1 MPINFLKQIIQ
12 QEGILSGDEGWTR
25 ISPSEACEDYIEGF
39 YLFYEINS
47 GSEHWIFNDGSPSII
62 LFPQKDNRVCIN
74 IDSKPEIIK
83 SGWVDAG
90 VIKKVYVNYL
100 EDLGYILVIRFKPES
115 FYKLF
120 RLDPSIFRYRKIATL
135 SDINFLVEL
144 FDTIYATN
152 SIKEKIDL
160 IEYYIISLIP
170 VNTKTGLLNSAIEL
184 INQTKGQI
192 SVSDVIRRMNVN
204 YKWLE
209 RNFTKYLGLTPKEY
223 IQLQRFISAY
233 IELHNQPDDLLN
245 VAVTNGYYDYNHF
258 LKEFKDFTGKTPIE
272 YISNKGY

>member
-12 QEGILSGDEGWTR
+12 QKGILSENGDWIR
-25 ISPSEACEDYIEGF
+25 RSPSKVCEDYIEGF

-47 GSEHWIFNDGSPSII
+47 ESEHWVFNDGSPSII

-74 IDSKPEIIK
+74 IDNKSEIIE
-83 SGWVDAG
+83 SGWIDAG
-90 VIKKVYVNYL
+90 VIKKVYVKYI
-100 EDLGYILVIRFKPES
+100 EDLEYILVIRFKPES

-120 RLDPSIFRYRKIATL
+120 KLDPLFFRHRNIATF
-135 SDINFLVEL
+135 SDINFPIEL
-144 FDTIYATN
+144 FDTIFTTN
-152 SIKEKIDL
+152 SIKEKINL
-160 IEYYIISLIP
+160 IEFFIMSLMP
-170 VNTKTGLLNSAIEL
+170 ENAKTGLLNSAIEL
-184 INQTKGQI
+184 INRTKGQI
-192 SVSDVIRRMNVN
+192 SVSDVLRHVNVN

-233 IELHNQPDDLLN
+233 IGLHNQPNDLLN
-245 VAVTNGYYDYNHF
+245 VAVTSGYYDYNHF

-272 YISNKGY
+272 YIYNKEY